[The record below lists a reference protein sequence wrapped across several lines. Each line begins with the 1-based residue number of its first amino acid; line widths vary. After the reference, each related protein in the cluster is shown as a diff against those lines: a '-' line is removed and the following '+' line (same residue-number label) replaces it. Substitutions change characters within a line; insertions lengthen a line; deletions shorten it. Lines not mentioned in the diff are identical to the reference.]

1 MALQGINICG
11 FSIPGTKSCLSFY
24 ARCALYV
31 EPEGDGC
38 EKQPIYIKAT
48 LKLFWNEK

>member
-24 ARCALYV
+24 ARRALDI
-31 EPEGDGC
+31 ELDGDGC
-38 EKQPIYIKAT
+38 EKQQIYIKAT

>member
-11 FSIPGTKSCLSFY
+11 FSIPGSKSCLSFY
-24 ARCALYV
+24 VRRV
-31 EPEGDGC
+31 RDTEDEGTGC
-38 EKQPIYIKAT
+38 EKQQIYIKST

>member
-24 ARCALYV
+24 ARCALYR
-31 EPEGDGC
+31 ELEGDGC
-38 EKQPIYIKAT
+38 EKQQIYTEAT
-48 LKLFWNEK
+48 LKMSWNEK